1 MKKIFNVTG
10 IFALLAIMT
19 LGVASCKQ
27 KDEPTNQTTNQQT
40 TQPANQQTGTEEPTI
55 VGTWEVILMQAYYSE
70 EDVIENLEH
79 ENIFFTFDKD
89 NSGLMVQGGTSR
101 TFTYTLASKRL
112 IIKWNDG
119 NAFLAEIKELTK
131 DVLVLRQTD
140 GDDWSEVTCKR
151 IK

>member
-55 VGTWEVILMQAYYSE
+55 VGTWEVIMIE
-70 EDVIENLEH
+70 EHDKDGTGSTDSYAPEDDL
-79 ENIFFTFDKD
+79 TFNKD
-89 NSGLMVQGGTSR
+89 NSGVWNHEGTLYK
-101 TFTYTLASKRL
+101 FTYTLVGKSL
-112 IIKWNDG
+112 IIKIEENIVYKFD
-119 NAFLAEIKELTK
+119 IKELTK
-131 DVLVLRQTD
+131 DVLVIRVTD
-140 GDDWSEVTCKR
+140 GNYWEEWTCKR